1 VIDKSLYVQDNSRK
15 KSTERAS
22 RSRERKE
29 LIRESRDYHNDSLV
43 SVQENPEI
51 LSVLPE
57 SQP

>member
-1 VIDKSLYVQDNSRK
+1 MIDKSLYVQDNSRK

-43 SVQENPEI
+43 SV
-51 LSVLPE
+51 
-57 SQP
+57 